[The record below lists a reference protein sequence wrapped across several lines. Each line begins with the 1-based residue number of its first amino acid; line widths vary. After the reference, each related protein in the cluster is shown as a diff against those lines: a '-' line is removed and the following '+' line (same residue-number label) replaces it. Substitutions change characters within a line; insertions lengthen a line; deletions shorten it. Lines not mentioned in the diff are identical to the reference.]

1 VSVTEE
7 GLRPDPLTQL
17 SDEVGKFIARPR
29 VLTRHQWWYWLGVTG
44 LAIIVPLLW
53 SGGYSNNIEIN
64 TLIDITLAL
73 GFYLQFALA
82 GQFSFATPAYY
93 AVGAY
98 SFCWGVN
105 HWGFLVAF
113 IFAIVVTAIIGGLT
127 KLLLYRSP
135 LIHFA
140 IATLALASL
149 AFVLFEHVLTG
160 LTGGDQGKFNIPTP
174 SIFGYQFDTQQ
185 RQYYLVAAVVVI
197 VIALLIFFERSPAQ
211 RDVTFIRDMGAVA
224 KTSGLRVDLAQI
236 TTFAAGAGIMG
247 AAGALL
253 ASFSGFVDINAF
265 AFTIALNV
273 LLYVLL
279 GGVGTVWGPVLGVI
293 ALYTLPQ
300 RFLTT
305 GLLND
310 EDIIYAVAILVVVL
324 ILPGGVASLPAE
336 FKSRWAHL
344 QLRRRAT

>member
-1 VSVTEE
+1 V
-7 GLRPDPLTQL
+7 RPDPLAQL
-17 SDEVGKFIARPR
+17 SDEVRRFMVRPR
-29 VLTRHQWWYWLGVTG
+29 VLSRHQWWWWAAVTVF
-44 LAIIVPLLW
+44 ACVVPLLW

-64 TLIDITLAL
+64 SLIDIILAL
-73 GFYLQFALA
+73 GFYMQFALA

-98 SFCWGVN
+98 SFAWGVN

-113 IFAIVVTAIIGGLT
+113 VFAVVVTAVIGGLT

-149 AFVLFEHVLTG
+149 AFVLFEHVLIG
-160 LTGGDQGKFNIPTP
+160 LTGGDQGKFNIPAP
-174 SIFGYQFDTQQ
+174 SIFGYNFDTQE
-185 RQYYLVAAVVVI
+185 RLYYLIAAVVVI
-197 VIALLIFFERSPAQ
+197 VLALLIWFERSPAQ

-224 KTSGLRVDLAQI
+224 KTSGLRVDLAQV
-236 TTFAAGAGIMG
+236 TAFAAGAGIMG

-253 ASFSGFVDINAF
+253 ATFSGFVDINAF
-265 AFTIALNV
+265 AFTIALAV

-300 RFLTT
+300 RFLTN

-310 EDIIYAVAILVVVL
+310 KDIIYAVAILVVIL

-336 FKSRWAHL
+336 ARLRWSQY
-344 QLRRRAT
+344 QLRRRAS